1 MFHTHAHPEAVR
13 LVEQNP
19 ELQALIREI
28 NHKFGAS
35 VMSYDFYRYSNYVS
49 DNFSHLPVGDPIRL
63 RAEWSIPIMLTRP
76 NGLPFC
82 VVHVSQG
89 NNKNGD
95 SVTEYNVTSQFISK
109 DRGRGSD
116 RHIRSSINLKM
127 LMKLLEKDLKE
138 NEKCQ
143 FKEYIPAVL
152 NTARGSAMEA
162 KGVRY
167 QPSVRISEEAVL
179 EILKS
184 RFENGSLSQKVID
197 EMNKTYASY
206 KKHLAG
212 EVEVDDMIDRLFTEV
227 YMLIQYRYCPVSVA
241 KVTLKQEGQSP
252 NRINIFSVHPDVKC
266 FSTMDQLAAE
276 YPDLVVSMKMFN
288 TKHNFESEQSKMY
301 ESKMYEISNHKFT
314 RKDKYD
320 PDLDFVQ
327 FYSNLNYYCG
337 FDKVDVIMVPVM
349 KHE

>member
-35 VMSYDFYRYSNYVS
+35 VMSYDFDRYCNYVS
-49 DNFSHLPVGDPIRL
+49 NNFSHLPVGDPIRL
-63 RAEWSIPIMLTRP
+63 RAEWSVPVMLTQP
-76 NGLPFC
+76 SGLPFC
-82 VVHVSQG
+82 AVYVDQTS
-89 NNKNGD
+89 NKNGNN
-95 SVTEYNVTSQFISK
+95 VVQYNVMSQFISK

-143 FKEYIPAVL
+143 FKEFIPSVL
-152 NTARGSAMEA
+152 TTAHSSARDV

-167 QPSVRISEEAVL
+167 TGSVRISEEATL

-197 EMNKTYASY
+197 EMNKTYMSY
-206 KKHLAG
+206 KKQ
-212 EVEVDDMIDRLFTEV
+212 EVDIEEVNEMVNRLFTEV
-227 YMLIQYRYCPVSVA
+227 YVLIQYKNCPASVA
-241 KVTLKQEGQSP
+241 KVTLKREGQGP
-252 NRINIFSVHPDVKC
+252 NTVNIFSVHPDVKC

-276 YPDLVVSMKMFN
+276 YPDLAVSMKMFN
-288 TKHNFESEQSKMY
+288 TKHNLESKQN
-301 ESKMYEISNHKFT
+301 KMYEISSHKFT

-327 FYSNLNYYCG
+327 FYTGLNHYGG
-337 FDKVDVIMVPVM
+337 FDKVDVIMVPVT
-349 KHE
+349 KYE